1 MRGRRTWLIA
11 TLALTL
17 PALCLLPA
25 TAGSGKKKVAP
36 INLEKLNTEADETDP
51 CATAAGLLYASNTG
65 GKFALYQA
73 RRSGKDWG
81 AGKKFLGG
89 KTADYRSPF
98 LHKGTLYYACNEVP
112 DPKLAD
118 LRNFDIFSRLGER
131 MPTPVLGISERADE
145 MYPWVTP
152 AGKEFYFSRKTDEG
166 WVLFVASGPSPGPI
180 GKARPVGFEP
190 GFYRATL
197 TASALTMYLQG
208 PLEGGRT
215 GIFRSKRAR
224 VGAKWSAP
232 QPITALDHPEAKK
245 GCLAPC
251 LTSDGARL
259 YFASD
264 RPGGKGGLDL
274 WSVPTSA
281 LK

>member
-1 MRGRRTWLIA
+1 MRERKTWLIA
-11 TLALTL
+11 TLALAL
-17 PALCLLPA
+17 PALLLQM
-25 TAGSGKKKVAP
+25 TAQGGGKKKVEP
-36 INLEKLNTEADETDP
+36 VNLEKLNTEADETDP
-51 CATAAGLLYASNTG
+51 CSTAAGLLYASNSG
-65 GKFALYQA
+65 GKYALYLA
-73 RRSGKDWG
+73 RRSGKSWG
-81 AGKKFLGG
+81 ASKKLLGG
-89 KTADYRSPF
+89 TTADYRSPY
-98 LHKGTLYYACNEVP
+98 LHRGTLYYACNEVP

-118 LRNFDIFSRLGER
+118 LRNFDIFTRVGER
-131 MPTPVLGISERADE
+131 MPTPVLGVSEKADE
-145 MYPWVTP
+145 MAPWVTP
-152 AGKEFYFSRKTDEG
+152 AGKEFYFSRKTDDG
-166 WVLFVASGPSPGPI
+166 WVLFVAAGPTPGPI
-180 GKARPVGFEP
+180 GRARPVGFEP
-190 GFYRATL
+190 GFHNATL

-215 GIFRSKRAR
+215 GLYRSKRAR

-245 GCLAPC
+245 GCVAPS
-251 LTSDGARL
+251 LTSDGTRL